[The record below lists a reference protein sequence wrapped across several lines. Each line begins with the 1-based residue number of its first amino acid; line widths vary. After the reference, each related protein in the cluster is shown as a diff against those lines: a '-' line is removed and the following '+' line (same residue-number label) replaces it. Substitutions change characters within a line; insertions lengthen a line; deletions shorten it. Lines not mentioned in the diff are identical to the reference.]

1 MSTRVSQPAENFDS
15 TAKLMLEAL
24 GKASA
29 ELEKSVTAFT
39 EQLISFNEGLQKTLD
54 EEMRS
59 VNVRME
65 NSIKSNLDE
74 LGHSKHLLV
83 KRVLEAERTE
93 LDSLAQAG
101 RDTRALLSAH
111 ALKIEQKIEEFINVQ
126 ISELKEFLE
135 EPKRSIH
142 GVTDSANDELREKQQ
157 AISGDIKDTNES
169 LRKRLS
175 DKVAELENLIRQETQ
190 SARDAIAY
198 SAEESKDKLSSI
210 ADVNFGDLTKF
221 FDDTIRDV
229 DARDEQG
236 GTALEEAESQ
246 SRAAV
251 KDVGHDWKTQ
261 ISSHCETFDK
271 LLASLSSV
279 LKENY
284 ETKLANASEQAR
296 QEIAQLSDTAHEKI
310 AATHTELEVELRD
323 LEKDYIQQFE
333 NALQKVESIVS
344 EHANDKRNSGVA
356 RQHKAQKLRDQMHG
370 HLKRFGSSLVDS
382 VKDASGEF
390 ESEFNRATDGFHTRI
405 EGARVSAIESL
416 ERESRLMQ
424 KDIERT
430 MKEFQ
435 KELAELDSQVGLIE
449 KAGQDAALTVIA
461 CRKAVLSFRGE

>member
-24 GKASA
+24 AKASA

-54 EEMRS
+54 EELRS

-65 NSIKSNLDE
+65 NSIRGNLDE
-74 LGHSKHLLV
+74 LGHSKHVMV
-83 KRVLEAERTE
+83 KKVLEAERAE
-93 LDSLAQAG
+93 LDALAQAG
-101 RDTRALLSAH
+101 RETRALLSQH
-111 ALKIEQKIEEFINVQ
+111 ALKIEEKIEEFINAQ
-126 ISELKEFLE
+126 IAELKDFLE
-135 EPKRSIH
+135 EPKRSIN
-142 GVTDSANDELREKQQ
+142 TATENADEELRQKQQ
-157 AISGDIKDTNES
+157 NISKDVNDRNEA
-169 LRKRLS
+169 LRQRLS
-175 DKVAELENLIRQETQ
+175 DKVAEMENYIKEETQ
-190 SARDAIAY
+190 NARDAIAY
-198 SAEESKDKLSSI
+198 AATESKDKLTSI
-210 ADVNFGDLTKF
+210 TDVNFGDLTKF
-221 FDDTIRDV
+221 FDDTLRDI
-229 DARDEQG
+229 DARDEEGVTQ
-236 GTALEEAESQ
+236 LDDAESQ
-246 SRAAV
+246 AKQSLR
-251 KDVGHDWKTQ
+251 DVGEDWKSQ
-261 ISSHCETFDK
+261 ISTHCDTFDK
-271 LLASLSSV
+271 LLASLSAV

-284 ETKLANASEQAR
+284 ETKLANANEQAR
-296 QEIAQLSDTAHEKI
+296 QEIAQLSEQAHEKI
-310 AATHTELEVELRD
+310 SATHSELEVELKD

-333 NALQKVESIVS
+333 NVLQKLETIVN

-382 VKDASGEF
+382 VRDASGEF

-405 EGARVSAIESL
+405 EGARVSAIELL
-416 ERESRLMQ
+416 EREARLMQ

-435 KELAELDSQVGLIE
+435 KELTELESQIGLIE